1 MGVGTY
7 YGEAV
12 IVSIAA
18 TNVCTIGSTD
28 GLTSVLIGDTTGLS
42 RFTGLGTMFLI
53 RESPKYTH
61 DTAQFSENSAVFSQ
75 EVPSEKTIFVGTA
88 GTAVGI
94 GTSAV
99 FVNNLEFKVANDI
112 LEPFTDSISN
122 GGNNITIT
130 SIGKCETAA
139 KSPSAIGF
147 STIYV
152 DTTQIPH
159 IDHRHTMVKLKDV
172 SETGARTN
180 FLHIASG
187 GIAATSVS
195 LASTIPYTIGVGSAV
210 EFRMTGRHQQ
220 GNGKPGFGFL
230 LGLESGVTAAIGSSD
245 SVNIQRLHGGYD
257 AHVYSVDAT
266 LAGLATNSTAPS
278 GIGTGAYKTGT
289 GWVGVTTYID
299 NTGRLRVKK
308 ETLVAM
314 SGITTGNYPL
324 YDGEAW
330 GALDPDG
337 SPN

>member
-1 MGVGTY
+1 M
-7 YGEAV
+7 
-12 IVSIAA
+12 
-18 TNVCTIGSTD
+18 
-28 GLTSVLIGDTTGLS
+28 
-42 RFTGLGTMFLI
+42 
-53 RESPKYTH
+53 
-61 DTAQFSENSAVFSQ
+61 
-75 EVPSEKTIFVGTA
+75 
-88 GTAVGI
+88 
-94 GTSAV
+94 
-99 FVNNLEFKVANDI
+99 
-112 LEPFTDSISN
+112 
-122 GGNNITIT
+122 
-130 SIGKCETAA
+130 
-139 KSPSAIGF
+139 
-147 STIYV
+147 
-152 DTTQIPH
+152 DTTQVPH

-220 GNGKPGFGFL
+220 VNGKPGFGFL

-266 LAGLATNSTAPS
+266 LAGLATNSTAPN
-278 GIGTGAYKTGT
+278 GIGTGAYKTSA